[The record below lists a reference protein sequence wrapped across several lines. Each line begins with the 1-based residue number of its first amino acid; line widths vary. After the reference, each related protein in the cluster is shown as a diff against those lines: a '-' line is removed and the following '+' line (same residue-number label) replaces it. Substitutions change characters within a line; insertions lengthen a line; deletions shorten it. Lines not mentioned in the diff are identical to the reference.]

1 MDRLVT
7 TTHLEMTSRAQLRP
21 AVPPEGA
28 FDLLRVGT
36 PCPELNRFLYVTV
49 GNDWWWYGRRP
60 WDLARWRAYVEREA
74 LETWIAYVSGTPAG
88 YFELERQDAG
98 NVEIV
103 YFGLLP
109 AFVGR
114 RLGGPMLTACVN
126 RAWDMGAARVWVHT
140 CDLDHPHAL
149 ANYRARGFSV
159 FKVEQNVEQL
169 PDAPLELWPGA
180 HPASFNAKDTKV

>member
-1 MDRLVT
+1 MI
-7 TTHLEMTSRAQLRP
+7 SRAELRP
-21 AVPPEGA
+21 AASPGDA
-28 FDLLRVGT
+28 FDLRRVGT
-36 PCPELNRFLYVTV
+36 PSPDLNRFLYVTV
-49 GNDWWWYGRRP
+49 GNNWWWYGRRTRDYAQ
-60 WDLARWRAYVEREA
+60 WLAYVDRDA

-98 NVEIV
+98 NVEIAI
-103 YFGLLP
+103 FGLLP
-109 AFVGR
+109 RFIGT

-149 ANYRARGFSV
+149 ANYLARGFAV
-159 FKVEQNVEQL
+159 FKVEKHVEQL

-180 HPASFNAKDTKV
+180 VPRSFTMKGTKDPKI